1 MMKTLTLIVLAI
13 AAGFKAQTMEGSF
26 FRQMQT
32 QKPGKAAKSGKSGN
46 GKPQTSSLAK
56 AKKQEQRSYAFT
68 IKSELKGFNT
78 EQTNKMHKALAL
90 LEKTVRSE
98 KFKRKVLAHTYKGSK
113 TYYRSKGMSNEQ
125 IYAAILKGAEVLNP
139 VEDGV
144 MDLSM
149 TLYHSQTN
157 TVGYTYPDTNQ
168 IWVNTKYFDRYTLG
182 EVANNAMHEW
192 LHKIGFEHSFYNND
206 DRPFTVPYA
215 IGEIVEEI
223 FNEEGY

>member
-1 MMKTLTLIVLAI
+1 MKTLTLIVLAM
-13 AAGFKAQTMEGSF
+13 AAGFKAKTMEGSF
-26 FRQMQT
+26 FRQMQSQT
-32 QKPGKAAKSGKSGN
+32 SGKEAKSSLGDSGKTN
-46 GKPQTSSLAK
+46 QTSQAK
-56 AKKQEQRSYAFT
+56 TKKQEQRSYPFT
-68 IKSELKGFNT
+68 ILAELKGFDPD
-78 EQTNKMHKALAL
+78 QTKKMRKALIL

-98 KFKRKVLAHTYKGSK
+98 KFKQKVLAHTYKGSK
-113 TYYRSKGMSNEQ
+113 TYYRHRGMSNEQ

-144 MDLSM
+144 MNLSM

-168 IWVNTKYFDRYTLG
+168 IWVNTKYFDRYTLA